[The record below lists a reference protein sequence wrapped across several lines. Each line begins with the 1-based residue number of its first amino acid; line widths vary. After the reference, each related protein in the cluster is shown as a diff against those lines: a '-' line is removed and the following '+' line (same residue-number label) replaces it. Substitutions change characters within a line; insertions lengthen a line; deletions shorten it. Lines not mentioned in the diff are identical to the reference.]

1 MFKMNQTI
9 IDYKNIKVFKGL
21 NALRFFAAYLVLMHH
36 SETIRHKNAIADFE
50 WLGLFR
56 NGSNAVTF
64 FFVLS
69 GFLITYLL
77 LKESEKSNTIDIKKF
92 YFKRVLRIWP
102 LYFLLVFIGV
112 IVLPIAF
119 SIMNVNYDM
128 PYTISETWYYFL
140 FFLPGLV
147 TFFFGHH
154 FLEPLWSIGVEEMFY
169 LIWAPLFKLSK
180 SKIFRLLILVLIVKL
195 VLNIL
200 GSYFFKDELFNYI
213 LSTFR
218 FESMTIGG
226 LGAYFLFTK
235 GYQFTQL
242 KIFNLKVQMIILFIL
257 SIYLLFHT
265 NIDNNIWN
273 AIFKNKFISPIL
285 IDLLF
290 LYLILCV
297 SVLEN
302 SLFRF
307 DSKIL
312 SYLGEISYGIYMY
325 HMLAVFSIILFLKK
339 YLLQMNVFLGSI
351 VFYFSVTILTILIAS
366 LSKKFFEN
374 YFLKIKNKLD

>member
-1 MFKMNQTI
+1 MFKENQKI

-21 NALRFFAAYLVLMHH
+21 NALRFFAAFLVLMHH
-36 SETIRHKNAIADFE
+36 SETIKNNNGITNFE

-77 LKESEKSNTIDIKKF
+77 LKESEKTNTIDIKKF

-102 LYFLLVFIGV
+102 LYFLLVFIGA
-112 IVLPIAF
+112 IVLPMAF
-119 SIMNVNYDM
+119 SILNVNYDM
-128 PYTISETWYYFL
+128 PYTLGETWYYFL

-147 TFFFGHH
+147 TYFFGHH

-169 LIWAPLFKLSK
+169 LIWAPLFKLSRD
-180 SKIFRLLILVLIVKL
+180 KIFRLLTLVLIVKL

-242 KIFNLKVQMIILFIL
+242 KIFNSKIQMIILFIL

-273 AIFKNKFISPIL
+273 AIFKNKFISPLL

-307 DSKIL
+307 DSKLL

-325 HMLAVFSIILFLKK
+325 HMLAVFSIIFPPKFPPL
-339 YLLQMNVFLGSI
+339 
-351 VFYFSVTILTILIAS
+351 YFPFRSNTDS
-366 LSKKFFEN
+366 PSK
-374 YFLKIKNKLD
+374 